1 MSDKVDGWS
10 NISNLSDIW
19 LNTDNL
25 VHKHFCLATRQ
36 YSHILQKC
44 LLILN
49 SKSWIVFFRMIILN
63 IIRSNEIVQIIGILT
78 PGWIW
83 MYMYHKLQTIRR
95 YVISGFRLIKRNIY
109 KKNLRESVDS
119 FEKSLRNY
127 IFKNRI
133 SWNSWGKS
141 FAIGLKKLIIATT

>member
-1 MSDKVDGWS
+1 
-10 NISNLSDIW
+10 
-19 LNTDNL
+19 
-25 VHKHFCLATRQ
+25 
-36 YSHILQKC
+36 
-44 LLILN
+44 
-49 SKSWIVFFRMIILN
+49 MIILN

-109 KKNLRESVDS
+109 KKIYVKVLSVDS